1 MGSSPRSYFFTSET
15 GRIGVHSAPKYGT
28 KPIRNMTLH
37 FQDRRKAASRRH
49 DGSCVLTEVLSGM
62 ISVAAQ
68 TLLACENIRF
78 SSLFAAVDVSRETS
92 PGAKSEDKRMFSQAK
107 TLSGIVW
114 T

>member
-15 GRIGVHSAPKYGT
+15 GRIGVHSAPKYST

-49 DGSCVLTEVLSGM
+49 DGSCVLTEVVSGM

-78 SSLFAAVDVSRETS
+78 SSLFAAVDVS
-92 PGAKSEDKRMFSQAK
+92 
-107 TLSGIVW
+107 L
-114 T
+114 

>member
-1 MGSSPRSYFFTSET
+1 
-15 GRIGVHSAPKYGT
+15 
-28 KPIRNMTLH
+28 MTLH

-78 SSLFAAVDVSRETS
+78 SSLFAAVDVS
-92 PGAKSEDKRMFSQAK
+92 
-107 TLSGIVW
+107 L
-114 T
+114 